1 MSNSHNNK
9 LSSYN
14 RTIVRSSIDPRDKIH
29 DLIAENPGV
38 RYKELTRLA
47 ATSNGVLTYHLRVLE
62 KLILIRVERQSN
74 NRVTRYFVDD
84 IPKGDSEIIGYFRN
98 GVTRKIILF
107 LLKKKICTFSE
118 IVDDIEKAPSTVSWH
133 IKRLKEVGILQI
145 IHGEERLYLYRLMD
159 RRIVTQI
166 LLKYEQS
173 FADKI
178 VDNYTEMID
187 KL

>member
-1 MSNSHNNK
+1 
-9 LSSYN
+9 
-14 RTIVRSSIDPRDKIH
+14 
-29 DLIAENPGV
+29 
-38 RYKELTRLA
+38 
-47 ATSNGVLTYHLRVLE
+47 
-62 KLILIRVERQSN
+62 
-74 NRVTRYFVDD
+74 
-84 IPKGDSEIIGYFRN
+84 
-98 GVTRKIILF
+98 
-107 LLKKKICTFSE
+107 LKKKIRTFSE

-133 IKRLKEVGILQI
+133 IKRLKEVVILQI

-159 RRIVTQI
+159 RRIATQI